1 MCCFFVALVTLGPRF
16 GILLWWLFQPA
27 RFQLVFQTWIWP
39 LLGIIFLPWVTLMYV
54 VVAPGGITGFD
65 WVWLGLALF
74 ADIAS
79 WSGSAYKRKAVPGYP
94 STAP

>member
-16 GILLWWLFQPA
+16 GILLWWLFDPA
-27 RFQLVFQTWIWP
+27 RFQIVFQTWIWP

-65 WVWLGLALF
+65 WVWLGLALV

-79 WSGSAYKRKAVPGYP
+79 WSGSAYKRKSVPGYP
-94 STAP
+94 NSL